1 MKKKIYIHI
10 LFNIHIF
17 WFRIFKAF
25 SEGLEGPDGSPLLP
39 IGIPVSD
46 LDLWHPVHTRQLQP
60 PPCSDLWEGM
70 GAAVVL
76 PLRVAVPI
84 DGAFSHPAPTGCWLN
99 SSASRLHVYA
109 GCSLTV
115 NETTEYFIK
124 IHSSVQKTLKYL
136 PVWITCHQPLNGA
149 HINTWTSSW
158 LPQEDHNTWGG
169 ENTIY
174 WK

>member
-1 MKKKIYIHI
+1 MRDQTQKGGS
-10 LFNIHIF
+10 
-17 WFRIFKAF
+17 WTVF
-25 SEGLEGPDGSPLLP
+25 SGSRLGDTSDSPWIVISVVRQWIPDDYLHAVEVIP
-39 IGIPVSD
+39 IVIPISD

-60 PPCSDLWEGM
+60 PPWFVLWIGM

-136 PVWITCHQPLNGA
+136 PVWITN
-149 HINTWTSSW
+149 
-158 LPQEDHNTWGG
+158 
-169 ENTIY
+169 
-174 WK
+174 